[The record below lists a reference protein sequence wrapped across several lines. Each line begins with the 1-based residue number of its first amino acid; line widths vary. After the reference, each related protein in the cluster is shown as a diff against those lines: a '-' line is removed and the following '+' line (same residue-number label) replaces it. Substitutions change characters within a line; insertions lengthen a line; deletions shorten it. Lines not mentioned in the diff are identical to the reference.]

1 MDQKKGENGQKIA
14 VAAISVVVCAAL
26 FYFFYYT
33 KTPVYSMKLIGEAV
47 QKHDLE
53 TFDRHVDVK
62 HMLEKV
68 FDDFVAKESNDKN
81 GSIAGDAFALG
92 LVNALKPVA
101 VAELQDAVYAEV
113 AEKGAVTQKK
123 ETKINVFD
131 RFKQNKRAAE
141 LKGVS
146 TISKSGDTAIVGV
159 KYHNRRVDKDY
170 TLNVKME
177 KLSDGKWRAKELT
190 NLIALLEQTEKDEE
204 EKLKELD
211 KPVKE
216 EIWKTVDLGED
227 YGYRIIQR
235 GKGLNINF
243 TLEVCVPLR
252 NISQKEIAS
261 VNGFLQIE
269 NKKEPNVGIKRFR
282 MGTHTDIAPGKE
294 SVKYTALHLDL
305 SDKAERSVISMDRDN
320 ELFIRCFVMSIKFTD
335 GTKIER
341 PTKLPDPK

>member
-1 MDQKKGENGQKIA
+1 MEQKKGENGQKIA
-14 VAAISVVVCAAL
+14 VAAISVMVCAAL

-68 FDDFVAKESNDKN
+68 FDDFVAKESKNKN
-81 GSIAGDAFALG
+81 GSLAGDAFALG

-113 AEKGAVTQKK
+113 AEKGAATQKK
-123 ETKINVFD
+123 ETKINVFE

-146 TISKSGDTAIVGV
+146 TISKSGDTAIVGI

-170 TLNVKME
+170 TINVKME
-177 KLSDGKWRAKELT
+177 KLSNGKWRAKELT
-190 NLIALLEQTEKDEE
+190 NLIALLDQTERDEE

-211 KPVKE
+211 KPFKE
-216 EIWKTVDLGED
+216 QIWKNVDLGED
-227 YGYRIIQR
+227 YGYRIIKR
-235 GKGLNINF
+235 GTGVNTDY
-243 TLEVCVPLR
+243 TLEVRVPIR

-269 NKKEPNVGIKRFR
+269 NLKVPNVGIKRFR

-294 SVKYTALHLDL
+294 SVKYSFLHLDL
-305 SDKAERSVISMDRDN
+305 SDQAERSVISMDRDN

-341 PTKLPDPK
+341 PTKLPEPK